1 MGGAC
6 RCSAAVCDRRSR
18 RAAWAPRDP
27 AMVRA
32 GAVGTHLPTSS
43 LDIFGDLRKMNKRQV
58 TEARVGGAP
67 GAPGPA
73 AAAGVGASP
82 VRLAPARAAPCNR
95 SSLTSRGSGFRS
107 SQTHVWASVCLPALA
122 SANWGRGAGRGAQW
136 MSHALAEV
144 KRDDWS
150 ASDSCPR
157 VFEGH

>member
-18 RAAWAPRDP
+18 RAARAPRDS

-32 GAVGTHLPTSS
+32 GPVGTHLPTSS

-82 VRLAPARAAPCNR
+82 VRLAPARAAPCDR
-95 SSLTSRGSGFRS
+95 SSLGSDLPRPTCGQVFAFLHWLA
-107 SQTHVWASVCLPALA
+107 QT
-122 SANWGRGAGRGAQW
+122 G
-136 MSHALAEV
+136 
-144 KRDDWS
+144 
-150 ASDSCPR
+150 
-157 VFEGH
+157 EGEREGERYGCHTRLRK